1 MATKTEKL
9 VIVESPAKAKTISR
23 FLGPEYRVE
32 ASVGHVR
39 DLPEN
44 ASEVPAEIKDKP
56 WGNLAVD
63 VENDFTPYYVIPS
76 SKKQHV
82 ARLRKALKESDEL
95 LLATDED
102 REGESISWHVLQ
114 VLNPKKGVP
123 VRRIVFHEVTREAI
137 QEALQNPRDVDESL
151 VRAQETRRILDRLYG
166 YSLSPLLWKKVR
178 RNLSA
183 GRVQSVAVRLLVERE
198 QERMRFKSAEYW
210 DIEAKLATNGDSF
223 EARLVKVDDLNVA
236 TGKNFD
242 PNTGELK
249 DASQDVLWLREAEAT
264 RLAEAS
270 AGARPWTVTSLVTKP
285 GTESPAPPFIT
296 STLQQEANR
305 RLRFTAR
312 HTMSIAQQLY
322 EGVDLDGER
331 VGLITY
337 MRTDSVALAERAVKE
352 IRSAIEKEFGKEYL
366 PDNPRRYK
374 TKTRNA
380 QEAHEA
386 IRPTDMKRKPAD
398 IARFLNKDQAA
409 LYELIYKRTL
419 ACQMANARV
428 ERNRVRVEVTAEAG
442 ERLQFA
448 ASGKTILF
456 PGFLKAY
463 GYDED
468 SPGKGKET
476 RIPSLE
482 EGQEVE
488 PLEVK
493 PLEHKTEPPARYTEA
508 SLVKKLEEEGIGR
521 PSTYATIISTLLDR
535 DYAFKRENE
544 LVPTFTAMCVNDVML
559 RYFPTL
565 VDLKFTARMED
576 DLDDI
581 ARGDKQMV
589 AELREFY
596 YGTDAEP
603 GLEPRLR
610 EKTPLVEPP
619 MIPIGPD
626 PSTGAVIYAR
636 VGKYGEYL
644 SRGDGE
650 EATRVTI
657 PPATA
662 PADLT
667 PDRAAALLDGKEVP
681 ITTDPESGRPV
692 FLKTGRYGAY
702 LEVQAAED
710 DEGKPKRASVP
721 KNIKPENLDEETAR
735 KLLALPRA
743 VGEHPESGEP
753 VTANVGPY
761 GPYVQHQREFRS
773 LPSFDALFTVT
784 LEQALDLLAQPKQAR
799 RRQTAEALREL
810 GEAEGCA
817 GPIRVMSGRYGPY
830 VTDGKTNAT
839 LPKEVSPEE
848 VTLEQAAELIRNK
861 AATKPTRR
869 RRRA

>member
-23 FLGPEYRVE
+23 FLGSEYRVE

-44 ASEVPAEIKDKP
+44 ASEVPPEIKDKP

-63 VENDFTPYYVIPS
+63 VENDFKPYYVIPS

-82 ARLRKALKESDEL
+82 ARLRKALKDSQEL

-102 REGESISWHVLQ
+102 REGESISWHVLE
-114 VLNPKKGVP
+114 VLKPKKSVP

-137 QEALQNPRDVDESL
+137 QEALRNPRGVDEAL

-198 QERMRFKSAEYW
+198 LERVRFRSAQYW
-210 DIEAKLATNGDSF
+210 DIEANLATNGDTF
-223 EARLVKVDDLNVA
+223 TAKLVKVDDQSVA

-242 PNTGELK
+242 PETGELK
-249 DASQDVLWLREAEAT
+249 SSSKEVLWLKEEDAT
-264 RLAEAS
+264 RLAE
-270 AGARPWTVTSLVTKP
+270 GCGHARPWTVTSRVTQP
-285 GTESPAPPFIT
+285 GTQSPAPPFIT

-305 RLRFTAR
+305 KLRFTAR

-337 MRTDSVALAERAVKE
+337 MRTDSVALAERAVQD
-352 IRSAIEKEFGKEYL
+352 IRAAIEREFGKEYL
-366 PDNPRRYK
+366 PGGPRRYK

-398 IARFLNKDQAA
+398 VAKFLTKDQAA

-419 ACQMANARV
+419 ACQMKDAQV
-428 ERNRVRVEVTAEAG
+428 ERTRVRVEVTAKSG
-442 ERLQFA
+442 ERLEFA
-448 ASGKTILF
+448 ASGKTTLF
-456 PGFLKAY
+456 PGYLKAY
-463 GYDED
+463 GYEED
-468 SPGKGKET
+468 SGKES
-476 RIPSLE
+476 RIPPLQ

-488 PLEVK
+488 PVEVK
-493 PLEHKTEPPARYTEA
+493 PMPHQTEAPARYTEA

-521 PSTYATIISTLLDR
+521 PSTYATIISTLLER
-535 DYAFKRENE
+535 YYAFKRENE
-544 LVPTFTAMCVNDVML
+544 LVPTFTAMCVNEVML

-581 ARGDKQMV
+581 ARGQKQMV
-589 AELREFY
+589 AELKEFY
-596 YGTDAEP
+596 YGTDDQP

-610 EKTPLVEPP
+610 EKTPEVEPAA
-619 MIPIGPD
+619 IPIGPD
-626 PSTGAVIYAR
+626 PNTGEMIYAR
-636 VGKYGEYL
+636 VGRYGEYL
-644 SRGDGE
+644 SRGEGE
-650 EATRVTI
+650 DAKRVSI
-657 PPATA
+657 PPNTA

-667 PDRAAALLDGKEVP
+667 PSLAAALLDGKDVP
-681 ITTDPESGRPV
+681 ITTDPETGRPV
-692 FLKTGRYGAY
+692 FLRTGRYGAY
-702 LEVQAAED
+702 LEVQPSEGD
-710 DEGKPKRASVP
+710 VGKPKRTSLP
-721 KNIKPENLDEETAR
+721 KGMKPETLDEETAR
-735 KLLALPRA
+735 KLLTLPRT
-743 VGEHPESGEP
+743 VGTDPETGEP
-753 VTANVGPY
+753 ILAQLGPY

-773 LPSFDALFTVT
+773 LPSVDALFTVT
-784 LEQALDLLAQPKQAR
+784 LDEALELLAQPKQAR
-799 RRQTAEALREL
+799 RRTSAEVLKEL

-817 GPIRVMSGRYGPY
+817 GPIKVMSGRYGPY

-869 RRRA
+869 RKRA

>member
-44 ASEVPAEIKDKP
+44 ASEVPPEIKDKP

-63 VENDFTPYYVIPS
+63 VENDFKPYYVIPS

-82 ARLRKALKESDEL
+82 ARLRKALKESQEL

-114 VLNPKKGVP
+114 VLNPKRSVP

-137 QEALQNPRDVDESL
+137 QEALRNPRGVDEAL

-198 QERMRFKSAEYW
+198 LERMRFRSAEYW
-210 DIEAKLATNGDSF
+210 DIEAKL
-223 EARLVKVDDLNVA
+223 EADGETFTAKLVKVDDLNVA

-242 PNTGELK
+242 PETGELK
-249 DASQDVLWLREAEAT
+249 DGSNEVLWLKEADAN
-264 RLAEAS
+264 RLADGCAS
-270 AGARPWTVTSLVTKP
+270 ARPWTVTSRVTQP
-285 GTESPAPPFIT
+285 RTQSPAPPFIT

-305 RLRFTAR
+305 KLRFTAR

-352 IRSAIEKEFGKEYL
+352 IRAAIEQEFGKEYL
-366 PDNPRRYK
+366 PDKPRRYK

-386 IRPTDMKRKPAD
+386 IRPTDMRRKPAD
-398 IARFLNKDQAA
+398 VAKFLTKDQAA
-409 LYELIYKRTL
+409 LYELVYKRTL
-419 ACQMANARV
+419 ACQMKDAQV
-428 ERNRVRVEVTAEAG
+428 ERTRVRVEVTAASG
-442 ERLQFA
+442 ERLEFA

-456 PGFLKAY
+456 PGYLKAY
-463 GYDED
+463 GYEED
-468 SPGKGKET
+468 SPGKVKES
-476 RIPSLE
+476 RIPPLV

-493 PLEHKTEPPARYTEA
+493 PAQHQTEPPARYTEA

-521 PSTYATIISTLLDR
+521 PSTYATIISTLLER

-544 LVPTFTAMCVNDVML
+544 LVPTFTAMCVNEVML

-581 ARGDKQMV
+581 ARGEKQMV

-596 YGTDAEP
+596 YGSDSEP

-610 EKTPLVEPP
+610 EKTPEVEPP
-619 MIPIGPD
+619 AIPIGPD
-626 PSTGAVIYAR
+626 PNTGEMIYAR
-636 VGKYGEYL
+636 VGRYGEYL
-644 SRGDGE
+644 SRGDGDN
-650 EATRVTI
+650 ARRVSI
-657 PPATA
+657 PPNTA

-667 PDRAAALLDGKEVP
+667 PAVAAALLDGKDVP
-681 ITTDPESGRPV
+681 ITTDPETGRPV
-692 FLKTGRYGAY
+692 FLRTGRYGAY
-702 LEVQAAED
+702 LEVQPAEGD
-710 DEGKPKRASVP
+710 SGKPKRASLP
-721 KNIKPENLDEETAR
+721 KNMKPETLDEETAR
-735 KLLALPRA
+735 KLLSLPRT
-743 VGEHPESGEP
+743 VGSHPETGEP
-753 VTANVGPY
+753 VMANLGPY

-784 LEQALDLLAQPKQAR
+784 LDEALELLAQPKQAR

-817 GPIRVMSGRYGPY
+817 GTIKVMSGRYGPY

-839 LPKEVSPEE
+839 LPKDVSPEE

-861 AATKPTRR
+861 AASKQSRR
-869 RRRA
+869 R

>member
-1 MATKTEKL
+1 MATKTDKL

-44 ASEVPAEIKDKP
+44 AKEVPAEIKDKP

-63 VENDFTPYYVIPS
+63 VENDFRPYYVIPS

-82 ARLRKALKESDEL
+82 ARLRKALKESGEL

-114 VLNPKKGVP
+114 VLEPKKSLP
-123 VRRIVFHEVTREAI
+123 VRRIVFHEVTPEAIREALESPRGLD
-137 QEALQNPRDVDESL
+137 EAL

-198 QERMRFKSAEYW
+198 QERMRFRSAEYW
-210 DIEAKLATNGDSF
+210 DIEAQLGTNGDTF
-223 EARLVKVDDLNVA
+223 LAHLVKVDDLDVA
-236 TGKNFD
+236 TGKHFD
-242 PNTGELK
+242 PDTGDLK
-249 DASQDVLWLREAEAT
+249 AGTKPALWLKEDEAT
-264 RLAEAS
+264 RLAQAS
-270 AGARPWTVTSLVTKP
+270 AEAKPWTVTSRVTTP
-285 GTESPAPPFIT
+285 GIEKPAPPFIT

-352 IRSAIEKEFGKEYL
+352 IASAIEKEFGKEYL
-366 PDNPRRYK
+366 PDKPRRYK

-398 IARFLNKDQAA
+398 VARFLTKDQAA

-419 ACQMANARV
+419 ACQMTDARV
-428 ERNRVRVEVTAEAG
+428 ERTRVRVEVTTNNG

-463 GYDED
+463 GYDEKLPD
-468 SPGKGKET
+468 KGKET

-482 EGQEVE
+482 EGQEVQ
-488 PLEVK
+488 PLAVR
-493 PLEHKTEPPARYTEA
+493 PLGHRTEPPARYTEA

-544 LVPTFTAMCVNDVML
+544 LVPTFTAMCVNEVML

-576 DLDDI
+576 DLDGI
-581 ARGDKQMV
+581 ARGEKRMV
-589 AELREFY
+589 AELKEFY
-596 YGTDAEP
+596 YGSDAEP

-610 EKTPLVEPP
+610 EQTPLVEPP
-619 MIPIGPD
+619 KIPIGPH
-626 PSTGAVIYAR
+626 PTTGEMIYAR

-644 SRGDGE
+644 SCGDGE
-650 EATRVTI
+650 EASRVTI
-657 PPATA
+657 PPDTA

-667 PDRAAALLDGKEVP
+667 PDRAAALLDGKDVP
-681 ITTDPESGRPV
+681 VTTDPETGRPV

-702 LEVQAAED
+702 LEVEPADGEA
-710 DEGKPKRASVP
+710 GKPRRASIP
-721 KNIKPENLDEETAR
+721 KHIKPESLDEETAR
-735 KLLALPRA
+735 KLLALPRT
-743 VGEHPESGEP
+743 VGHHPETGEP
-753 VTANVGPY
+753 VIARLGPY
-761 GPYVQHQREFRS
+761 GPYVQHQREYRS

-784 LEQALDLLAQPKQAR
+784 LEEALELLALPKEPR
-799 RRQTAEALREL
+799 RRQRAEALREL
-810 GEAEGCA
+810 GEAGGCA
-817 GPIRVMSGRYGPY
+817 GPIKVMVGRYGPY

-839 LPKEVSPEE
+839 LPNDVTPEA
-848 VTLEQAAELIRNK
+848 VTLDQAAELIKAK
-861 AATKPTRR
+861 AALKPTRR

>member
-23 FLGPEYRVE
+23 FLGSEYRVE

-82 ARLRKALKESDEL
+82 ARLRKALEESKEL

-114 VLNPKKGVP
+114 VLKPKKDVP
-123 VRRIVFHEVTREAI
+123 VQRIVFHEVTREAI
-137 QEALQNPRDVDESL
+137 LDALKNPRDVDEAL

-210 DIEAKLATNGDSF
+210 DLEATLGTNGDSF
-223 EARLVKVDDLNVA
+223 VARLVKVDDATVA
-236 TGKNFD
+236 TGKHFD
-242 PNTGELK
+242 PDTGELK
-249 DASQDVLWLREAEAT
+249 DDVKDVLWLREADAT

-270 AGARPWTVTSLVTKP
+270 AESRPWTVTSRVTKP
-285 GTESPAPPFIT
+285 GTEKPAPPFIT

-337 MRTDSVALAERAVKE
+337 MRTDSVALADRAVKE
-352 IRSAIEKEFGKEYL
+352 IRETIEREFGRDYL
-366 PDNPRRYK
+366 PDKPRRYK

-386 IRPTDMKRKPAD
+386 IRPTDIKRKPED
-398 IARFLNKDQAA
+398 VARFLTKDQAA

-419 ACQMANARV
+419 ACQMTDARV
-428 ERNRVRVEVTAEAG
+428 ERTRVEVEVTTSNN
-442 ERLQFA
+442 ERLLFT

-463 GYDED
+463 GYEENAR
-468 SPGKGKET
+468 GKAKET
-476 RIPSLE
+476 RLPSLE
-482 EGQEVE
+482 QGQELH

-493 PLEHKTEPPARYTEA
+493 PLRHQTEPPARYTEA
-508 SLVKKLEEEGIGR
+508 SLVKRLEEEGIGR

-535 DYAFKRENE
+535 DYAFKRDNE
-544 LVPTFTAMCVNDVML
+544 LVPTFTAMCVNEVML

-581 ARGDKQMV
+581 ARGTKQMV
-589 AELREFY
+589 SELREFY
-596 YGTDAEP
+596 YGSDSEP

-610 EKTPLVEPP
+610 EQTPLVEPP
-619 MIPIGPD
+619 KIPIGAD
-626 PSTGAVIYAR
+626 PSTGEMIYAR
-636 VGKYGEYL
+636 VGRYGEYL

-650 EATRVTI
+650 DSKRVTI
-657 PPATA
+657 PPNTA

-667 PDRAAALLDGKEVP
+667 PERAAALLDGKDVP
-681 ITTDPESGRPV
+681 ITTDPKTGRPV

-702 LEVQAAED
+702 LEVKPGD
-710 DEGKPKRASVP
+710 LEGNPKRVSVP
-721 KNIKPENLDEETAR
+721 KNIKPENLDEDTVL
-735 KLLALPRA
+735 KLLALPRTLG
-743 VGEHPESGEP
+743 VHPETGAP
-753 VTANVGPY
+753 VTANLGPY

-773 LPSFDALFTVT
+773 LPSFDALFTTT
-784 LEQALDLLAQPKQAR
+784 LEQALALLAQPKQPR
-799 RRQTAEALREL
+799 RRQTAEELREL

-817 GPIRVMSGRYGPY
+817 GTIKVMSGRYGPY
-830 VTDGKTNAT
+830 ITDGKTNAT
-839 LPKEVSPEE
+839 LPKDVNPED
-848 VTLEQAAELIRNK
+848 VTLEEAAELIRTK
-861 AATKPTRR
+861 AASKPTRR
-869 RRRA
+869 RPRA